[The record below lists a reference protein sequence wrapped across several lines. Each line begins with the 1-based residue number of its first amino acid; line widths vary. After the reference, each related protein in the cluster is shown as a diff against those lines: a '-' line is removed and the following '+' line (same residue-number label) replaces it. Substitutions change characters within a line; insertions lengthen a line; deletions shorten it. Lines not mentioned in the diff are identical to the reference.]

1 MKNYPD
7 LNQVGDI
14 LQNLKL
20 SLLLEN
26 DLQLTRPDLLL
37 LKKEIY
43 KAYQIMISSEDAYEK
58 TEDVYHFLEERLL
71 SLKKA
76 LLKDVEAFF
85 EGDPAARSQEEIILT
100 YPGLFAIYVYR
111 LAHLLHEKEVP
122 LLPRMMSEYAHSQ
135 TGIDIHPG
143 ASIQEYFFIDHGTGV
158 VIGETTTIGCHVK
171 IYQGVT
177 LGALSIKEGRKLFGV
192 KRHPTIE
199 DDVTI
204 YANATI
210 LGGDTVIGESSVIG
224 GNTFITESIA
234 PHSLVRMKMP
244 ELIVI
249 EK

>member
-7 LNQVGDI
+7 LNEVQQV
-14 LQNLKL
+14 LAHLKL
-20 SLLLEN
+20 SLLLEDRI
-26 DLQLTRPDLLL
+26 DLAQSALLP
-37 LKKEIY
+37 LKNQIF
-43 KAYQIMISSEDAYEK
+43 KAYQTMVSVDEARKK
-58 TEDVYHFLEERLL
+58 TEQVYTFLEEHLID
-71 SLKKA
+71 LKEI

-111 LAHLLHEKEVP
+111 LAHLLHEKKVP
-122 LLPRMMSEYAHSQ
+122 LLPRIMSEYAHSQ

-158 VIGETTTIGCHVK
+158 VIGETTSIGCHVK
-171 IYQGVT
+171 LYQGVT

-210 LGGDTVIGESSVIG
+210 LGGDTVIGKSSVIG